1 MLDFYHKIRENATY
15 LILQKLFTPLINL
28 ALTIYI
34 IRKLTI
40 TDYGIYNL
48 LYAIISYMALYSSMG
63 LLNVFQRYVPEYYTR
78 HEYGRVKSLF
88 ISGFAIRFILSVI
101 FITILLSFGDLTNR
115 FFKVEN
121 LNEYIEFFALGI
133 ILFLEVQIVE
143 VTLGSLLLNKLIM
156 ISYLVST
163 IIRAGLIVIFL
174 EKDMGFKGLLLAETC
189 FYGLLLLLQI
199 VFYYLNF
206 SSRHSSSEKS
216 LPFKRLLRYSG
227 FSYLD
232 ELGWTILDVKTDF
245 FVISTFLGPTMV
257 GLYAFANQVIESV
270 AKVMPDKMIRP
281 LIRTVFFSKF
291 SEQNDVQQLNRH
303 FNLLIKIIAFISFP
317 LFFVVLALGYNII
330 IYFYDV
336 KYLPALNLLWIFT
349 WFLLIISFQFPLQL
363 VVQAVERVE
372 ITFYSKI
379 FSIYNLIA
387 EILIIK
393 TFGLPGV
400 ALITC
405 SARLFQSLFIF
416 YRIRKFVPIKI
427 DFQALKKIFFNSL
440 VMMGGLLLLKGF
452 INSVAELIIV
462 MVLAFIFYLVL
473 SFINKSFLGEE
484 REVINKLLPRPIF
497 VF

>member
-1 MLDFYHKIRENATY
+1 MQDFHQKIRENATY
-15 LILQKLFTPLINL
+15 LFLQKLITPLINF

-34 IRKLTI
+34 IKKLTI
-40 TDYGIYNL
+40 ADYGIYNL

-63 LLNVFQRYVPEYYTR
+63 LLNVFQRYVPEYNTR
-78 HEYGRVKSLF
+78 QEYAKVKSLF
-88 ISGFAIRFILSVI
+88 NSGFIIRLILSVI
-101 FITILLSFGDLTNR
+101 FILILISFGDLTSS
-115 FFKVEN
+115 FFKAEN
-121 LNEYIEFFALGI
+121 LNNYIELFALGI

-143 VTLGSLLLNKLIM
+143 VTLGSLLLNKSIM
-156 ISYLVST
+156 LSYMITT
-163 IIRAGLIVIFL
+163 IFRAGLIYIFL
-174 EKDMGFKGLLLAETC
+174 EKNMGLTGLFLAETIY
-189 FYGLLLLLQI
+189 YGLLLLLQMF
-199 VFYYLNF
+199 FYYINF
-206 SSRHSSSEKS
+206 SSKHSSSDKT

-232 ELGWTILDVKTDF
+232 EMGWTILDVKTDF

-270 AKVMPDKMIRP
+270 AKLMPDKMIRT

-291 SEQNDVQQLNRH
+291 SEHNDVQQLNRH

-317 LFFVVLALGYNII
+317 LFFSVLALGDKLIN
-330 IYFYDV
+330 YFYDT
-336 KYLPALNLLWIFT
+336 KYLPALNLLWIFS

-387 EILIIK
+387 EILVIK

-416 YRIRKFVPIKI
+416 YRIRKFVPLKI
-427 DFQALKKIFFNSL
+427 DLPALKKISFNSL
-440 VMMGGLLLLKGF
+440 VMMGGLFVLKNA
-452 INSVAELIIV
+452 ITSTVELIIV
-462 MVLAFIFYLVL
+462 LVLALIFYLVL
-473 SFINKSFLGEE
+473 SFINKSFLVEE
-484 REVINKLLPRPIF
+484 REIINKLLPRPIF